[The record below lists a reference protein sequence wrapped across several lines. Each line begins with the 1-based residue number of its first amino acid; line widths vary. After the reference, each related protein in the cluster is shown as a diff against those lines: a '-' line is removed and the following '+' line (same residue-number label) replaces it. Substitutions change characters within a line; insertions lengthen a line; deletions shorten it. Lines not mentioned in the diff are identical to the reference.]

1 MCFGI
6 EKAQGRAVF
15 AEPGPV
21 AAYVDNARC
30 QGRASQNR
38 PGSAGIYPEGVR
50 LRMNPL
56 HDYQQFAVS
65 WIMRRL
71 YVEDKKGS
79 GLFLD
84 PG

>member
-1 MCFGI
+1 
-6 EKAQGRAVF
+6 
-15 AEPGPV
+15 
-21 AAYVDNARC
+21 
-30 QGRASQNR
+30 
-38 PGSAGIYPEGVR
+38 
-50 LRMNPL
+50 MNPL